1 LNAPKFRPKAGVN
14 ALETCFWGAQQSCL
28 LLLFIFGMACQRQ
41 TMDSVFMGDL
51 FCELAFSA
59 KLNSSELPRS
69 MNSDGMVAGLWLRNQ
84 SQEIN

>member
-1 LNAPKFRPKAGVN
+1 MRLSF
-14 ALETCFWGAQQSCL
+14 AQKRVSMHLKLVSGEPSQSCL